1 MKIFKLVLVE
11 VILLALAVIITP
23 ILITSAAVSIESGV
37 LIPTIALIM
46 VEVIALISVIM
57 FPILTLK
64 K

>member
-37 LIPTIALIM
+37 LIPTIALIT

>member
-1 MKIFKLVLVE
+1 MKIFKLLLVE
-11 VILLALAVIITP
+11 VILLSLAVIITP

>member
-1 MKIFKLVLVE
+1 MKIFKLLLVE